1 MTTGSKSNS
10 CWTLIIF
17 LLVAIIAFG
26 SIVIW
31 SRWRGGQPIEITMPP
46 AAELQG
52 EIYVGGAVS
61 NPGVYPL
68 KGGDAV
74 EALLEAAGG
83 TTDGADL
90 SRFKLDV
97 PSREE
102 GEQPQKIDINRAED
116 WLLMAL
122 PGIGDVR
129 AKAIVDYRRQ
139 HGPFRNINE
148 LTKVEGIGTTTYER
162 IKHLITVAE

>member
-1 MTTGSKSNS
+1 MTTGKSNS
-10 CWTLIIF
+10 YWTLIIF
-17 LLVAIIAFG
+17 LLVVIIAFG

-46 AAELQG
+46 ATELQG

-68 KGGDAV
+68 KGGDTV
-74 EALLEAAGG
+74 LALLEAAGG

-90 SRFKLDV
+90 SRLKLDV
-97 PSREE
+97 SSWDD
-102 GEQPQKIDINRAED
+102 GEQPQKIDINRAGD

-129 AKAIVDYRRQ
+129 AKAIVNYRRQ
-139 HGPFRNINE
+139 QGPFRSINE
-148 LTKVEGIGTTTYER
+148 LTKVEGIGAATYER